1 MSWTRLI
8 VCIAILTGSNT
19 AQSNLS
25 ASMHPYKSSTEAGI
39 ELPSANLT
47 SDESARVVDGGMI
60 GVGGGAINEK
70 TRYYQPNNN
79 INGSGK
85 GIIEGWNPS
94 NNLAHMLHALVGFD
108 RYPNYLERFRDISD
122 IDLLENAL
130 ESKLSDVRRQ
140 RSEIIQKR
148 RDIQQLVKRYTSSMT
163 ETEFVDVSDDCP
175 CSALWRDHPLL
186 SPPKTW
192 SELRERKMLTDHAFK
207 VVHRSLLSIR
217 NVRTAKSNKTAKADT
232 KDASKLHS
240 VGDIIDG
247 RVQVQLTQ
255 SSLEDFMC
263 QEMFD
268 VYSFPLLTHE
278 VCPQQ
283 RIVYSQYVPTS
294 HFNACSVLHPPP
306 CHDTK
311 FINTCRIRRICAFT
325 VRSPPDGS

>member
-1 MSWTRLI
+1 MMSWTRLI
-8 VCIAILTGSNT
+8 VCIAILTESNT
-19 AQSNLS
+19 AQSNS
-25 ASMHPYKSSTEAGI
+25 TASMHPSKSSTEAGI
-39 ELPSANLT
+39 PSANLT
-47 SDESARVVDGGMI
+47 SDATARVVDGGMI

-79 INGSGK
+79 TSGSGK

-94 NNLAHMLHALVGFD
+94 NNLGHMLHALVGLD
-108 RYPNYLERFRDISD
+108 RYPNYLGRFRDISD

-148 RDIQQLVKRYTSSMT
+148 VDIQQLVKRYTSSMT
-163 ETEFVDVSDDCP
+163 EFVEVSDDCP

-192 SELRERKMLTDHAFK
+192 AELRERKMLTDHAFK
-207 VVHRSLLSIR
+207 VVHHSLLSIR
-217 NVRTAKSNKTAKADT
+217 NARTAKSNKTAKADT
-232 KDASKLHS
+232 KDESIELHS